1 MGMKEVGGVTF
12 HVDHKLLSLW
22 KRNSLS
28 EVARL
33 NIDKNYVVD
42 GPERIGKSLWTIQ
55 QMAVLEPAIFESVEK
70 FLSRVCFDWKD
81 FNTACRTIRNGVIAF
96 DEAFRGFSSRSA
108 LSKTNKQLIQTLME
122 MGQNNNIVFIVLPS
136 FFLLDIYP
144 AMLRSDGLF
153 HIRQDKKT
161 RLRAFSG
168 YGREDKNK
176 IYQQG
181 IRNGWGYH
189 IRTQFIG
196 RFSNK
201 FPGGE
206 KFRKAYETKKRK
218 SMEDITKN
226 IMPEETESKY
236 MIQRNL
242 LLQKKWE
249 ELKSLRKTAEWSTS
263 AGVTLS
269 YARLSEIGIGK
280 KKVKQEKAVQS

>member
-1 MGMKEVGGVTF
+1 MVEVGGVSF

-22 KRNSLS
+22 TRNSLS
-28 EVARL
+28 EVNRL
-33 NIDKNYVVD
+33 NIDKVYIVD
-42 GPERIGKSLWTIQ
+42 GQERIGKSWFAIQ
-55 QMAVLEPAIFESVEK
+55 QMATLEPDVFENVDK

-81 FNTACRTIRNGVIAF
+81 FNTACRTIRNGVIIF

-122 MGQNNNIVFIVLPS
+122 MGQNNNIVFIVSPS
-136 FFLLDIYP
+136 FFLLDLYP

-181 IRNGWGYH
+181 VRKGWGYH
-189 IRTQFIG
+189 IKTLFIG

-201 FPGGE
+201 FPAGD
-206 KFRKAYETKKRK
+206 KFQKAYEDKKRK
-218 SMEDITKN
+218 SMEDITKGLT
-226 IMPEETESKY
+226 PVETESKY
-236 MIQRNL
+236 MLQRNL

-263 AGVTLS
+263 AGVPLTFP
-269 YARLSEIGIGK
+269 RLSEIGIGK
-280 KKVKQEKAVQS
+280 KMKEKDKVVKGS